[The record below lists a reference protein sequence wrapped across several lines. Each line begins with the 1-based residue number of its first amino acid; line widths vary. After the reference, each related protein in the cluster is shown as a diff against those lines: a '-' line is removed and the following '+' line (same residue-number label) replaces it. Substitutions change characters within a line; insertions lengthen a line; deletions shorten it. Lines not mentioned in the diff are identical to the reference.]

1 MHEIIITDKMRESA
15 EEAAKK
21 LGRLKNSI
29 SKGKGNHVGFLGE
42 LMVASYL
49 NGNCKIA
56 NTYDYDL
63 VLPDGT
69 TIDVK
74 SKTAKVKPLD
84 YYECSIA
91 AYNTKQN
98 CEYYVFCRVLSDKSK
113 GWILGFDSK
122 KDFMDT
128 AKFLKKGDIDGDNDY
143 IVPAD
148 CYNKPIKDL
157 MPPKKLLDM
166 ADAAEYV
173 GPSSTYRSI
182 S

>member
-1 MHEIIITDKMRESA
+1 MHEIIITNEMRESA
-15 EEAAKK
+15 KEAAKK

-29 SKGKGNHVGFLGE
+29 SKGKGNHVGFLGVV
-42 LMVASYL
+42 MVASYL

-91 AYNTKQN
+91 AYNTKQD
-98 CEYYVFCRVLSDKSK
+98 CEYYVFCRVLSDKSE
-113 GWILGFDSK
+113 GWIL
-122 KDFMDT
+122 
-128 AKFLKKGDIDGDNDY
+128 
-143 IVPAD
+143 
-148 CYNKPIKDL
+148 
-157 MPPKKLLDM
+157 
-166 ADAAEYV
+166 
-173 GPSSTYRSI
+173 
-182 S
+182 